1 MTIPAD
7 KSQPLPRSQSV
18 SIDDAAGIL
27 GVSRRTVYNRIRTGR
42 LRTVRTLLG
51 SQRVLV
57 DSLGPGDRRPS
68 DGPGDRRPSDDQSEH
83 PGAFVAR
90 RPVS

>member
-1 MTIPAD
+1 MTIPVE
-7 KSQPLPRSQSV
+7 KSQPEPRSLSVSEPRSSSV

-27 GVSRRTVYNRIRTGR
+27 GVSRRTVYNRIRAGR

-57 DSLGPGDRRPS
+57 DSLA
-68 DGPGDRRPSDDQSEH
+68 PGDRRPSDD
-83 PGAFVAR
+83 
-90 RPVS
+90 

>member
-7 KSQPLPRSQSV
+7 ESQPVPRSHSV

-27 GVSRRTVYNRIRTGR
+27 GVSRRTVYNRIRAGR

-57 DSLGPGDRRPS
+57 DSLAPGDRRPS
-68 DGPGDRRPSDDQSEH
+68 DDPGDRRPSNDQSEH